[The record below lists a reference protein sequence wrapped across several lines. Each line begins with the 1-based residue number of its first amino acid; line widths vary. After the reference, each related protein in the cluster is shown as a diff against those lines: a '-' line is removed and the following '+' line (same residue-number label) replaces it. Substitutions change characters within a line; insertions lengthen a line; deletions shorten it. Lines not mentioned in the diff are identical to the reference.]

1 MISRSKKSRQKSL
14 KKSLKNLN
22 TASVNL
28 SQVRNKNKTT
38 KRNIRDLEKRNN
50 IKGLEKRK
58 STLKGGQVQ
67 NIECSNFSTTP
78 IGRQFGCRQ
87 PFWSASCM

>member
-1 MISRSKKSRQKSL
+1 MISRSKKNRQKSL
-14 KKSLKNLN
+14 KKSLKNL
-22 TASVNL
+22 TRSSVNL
-28 SQVRNKNKTT
+28 RQIRNKNKTT
-38 KRNIRDLEKRNN
+38 KRTQKSLEKKNK
-50 IKGLEKRK
+50 IKGLKK
-58 STLKGGQVQ
+58 KLTLRGGQVQ

>member
-1 MISRSKKSRQKSL
+1 MIFRSKKNRQKSL
-14 KKSLKNLN
+14 KKSLKNL
-22 TASVNL
+22 TTSSVNL
-28 SQVRNKNKTT
+28 NRVRNKNKTT
-38 KRNIRDLEKRNN
+38 TRNIRNLEKKNK
-50 IKGLEKRK
+50 IKGLKKR